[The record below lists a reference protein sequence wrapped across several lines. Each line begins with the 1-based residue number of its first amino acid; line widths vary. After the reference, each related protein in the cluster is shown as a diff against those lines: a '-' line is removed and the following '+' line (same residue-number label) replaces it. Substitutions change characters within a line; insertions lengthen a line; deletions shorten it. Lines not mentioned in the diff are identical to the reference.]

1 MPGRRHSQ
9 RSEQSSRGRLFS
21 GRYKRR
27 SYRLPAHSA
36 VHPVV
41 HIAVYTVGPVWQGSH
56 ADEDN
61 LLASCYRS
69 VFKVAAKRELHS
81 PAFASLS
88 AVRLTLRAAQ
98 ITLQE
103 PVREIWTGLRA
114 NFQLEW
120 TKAVCFSDG
129 NLSVYQDALQ
139 TEAR

>member
-1 MPGRRHSQ
+1 MRKPCRDNTDQDAEERV
-9 RSEQSSRGRLFS
+9 ELELLRG
-21 GRYKRR
+21 YK
-27 SYRLPAHSA
+27 LPARLVIH
-36 VHPVV
+36 
-41 HIAVYTVGPVWQGSH
+41 TVSLVWQGGH

-69 VFKVAAKRELHS
+69 VVKVAAKCELHS
-81 PAFASLS
+81 PAFASLN
-88 AVRLTLRAAQ
+88 AVRLLRAAQ
-98 ITLQE
+98 TALQE

-129 NLSVYQDALQ
+129 DPSVYQDALQ